1 MPAVALLVFREV
13 LEAALIVAVVCAA
26 TRGVPH
32 RGAFVAGGIGVG
44 AAGAVLVALGA
55 GFIADL
61 ASGAGQN
68 LFNAGVLLAAV
79 AMIGWHVVWMSSH
92 GRELTQKMQAL
103 GGAVKTGASSLRVL
117 FAVVALA
124 VLREGSEIVLFLY
137 GMAAGGVG
145 AAGEA
150 AGIALGVGGG
160 ALLGVALYFGLL
172 RIPLKH
178 FFGVTNGLLMLLA
191 AGLAATAAGFLV
203 ESGWLPAW
211 GGQLWNTSRLV
222 ADDSLAGRTLGILIG
237 YKARPEGIQV
247 AFYLATLVALV
258 ALVALARRGLVR
270 GSGARGAI
278 AGGATVPAVAAAAVG
293 IMLIAAA
300 RPAAADDFVV
310 YSPYVTATQN
320 EIEVRGYR
328 VEDARAGLRAAAAAE
343 LSISRG
349 MNAWWQPEIYL
360 VRYQR
365 SAGSGGLQGYEFEN
379 TLQLTPP
386 GKYPADL
393 GFLASYEHN
402 TAARTSDAV
411 EFGPL
416 LAIKAGRFAH
426 TVNLIWEKEVGA
438 GAGRGY
444 EFRYSYAATY
454 AISSRLRPGV
464 EAYGRPADRAYQAG
478 PILAGEWHLPRT
490 FSSLE
495 YRVGVVL
502 GLNAAA
508 PRLTSLARLEYEFF

>member
-13 LEAALIVAVVCAA
+13 LEAALIVSVVCAA
-26 TRGVPH
+26 TRGVPR

-44 AAGAVLVALGA
+44 VAGAVLVALCA

-103 GGAVKTGASSLRVL
+103 GGAVKIGASSLRVL

-145 AAGEA
+145 VAGEA

-178 FFGVTNGLLMLLA
+178 FFGVTNGLLTLLA

-222 ADDSLAGRTLGILIG
+222 ADDSLLGRTLGILIG

-247 AFYLATLVALV
+247 AAYLATLGALV
-258 ALVALARRGLVR
+258 ALVAVARRSLVR
-270 GSGARGAI
+270 GVGARGAI
-278 AGGATVPAVAAAAVG
+278 VPAVAAAVG
-293 IMLIAAA
+293 VMLIAVA

-328 VEDARAGLRAAAAAE
+328 VEDARAGMRADAAAE
-343 LSISRG
+343 VSISRG
-349 MNAWWQPEIYL
+349 MNAWWRPEFYL

-365 SAGSGGLQGYEFEN
+365 SAGGGSLQGYEFEN
-379 TLQLTPP
+379 TFQLTPP

-402 TAARTSDAV
+402 TAARTSDAL

-444 EFRYSYAATY
+444 EFRYSYGATY
-454 AISSRLRPGV
+454 TISSRLRPGV

-508 PRLTSLARLEYEFF
+508 PRQTWLARLEYEFF